1 MGATVLGRSVGERY
15 TVQMTTP
22 RHSVIADEP
31 VPEGDDLG
39 PTPYELLLSALGA
52 CTSMTLHHYARH
64 KGWDL
69 RQVQIELSHER
80 SYREDCENCE
90 DPTARIDVIERR
102 IRLEGDLSGEQRARL
117 LEIAERCP
125 VHRTLAGEIEIR
137 DTLEE
142 DDDGA

>member
-15 TVQMTTP
+15 TTQLTTT

-31 VPEGDDLG
+31 VPDGDDLG

-52 CTSMTLHHYARH
+52 CTSMTLHMYARRQ
-64 KGWDL
+64 GWDL

-90 DPTARIDVIERR
+90 DPRSRIDVIDRR
-102 IRLEGDLSGEQRARL
+102 IRLEGDLTAEQRARL

-125 VHRTLAGEIEIR
+125 VHRTLSGEIEIR

-142 DDDGA
+142 DGA